1 MRVILIILTVTL
13 IFLACSKDDFET
25 RPQIDI
31 KSANPTV
38 VPLNSNM
45 IVDLTFTDKEGDLAD
60 VYIWKVRLNK
70 IVRPTVRDS
79 IPPRPVPEFP
89 KNQKGE
95 LELDLQY
102 QAHLI
107 SAQNPRRDPITGRL
121 EPDTLNMKFVVKD
134 KEGNVSDTSY
144 LNNVVILRD

>member
-1 MRVILIILTVTL
+1 MKALLLILTVTL

-25 RPQIDI
+25 KPQIDI
-31 KSANPTV
+31 KSATPTV
-38 VPLNSNM
+38 VPLNGNM
-45 IVDLTFTDKEGDLAD
+45 IVDLEFTDKEGDLAD
-60 VYIWKVRLNK
+60 VLIWKVRLNK
-70 IVRPTVRDS
+70 IVRPTVRDT

-107 SAQNPRRDPITGRL
+107 SAQNPRRDPITGKL
-121 EPDTLNMKFVVKD
+121 EPDTLKMKFVVKD
-134 KEGNVSDTSY
+134 RAGNVSDTSY

>member
-1 MRVILIILTVTL
+1 MKAILIILSSVL
-13 IFLACSKDDFET
+13 ILFACSKGDFET
-25 RPQIDI
+25 KPQIEI
-31 KSANPTV
+31 KSADPKV
-38 VPLNSNM
+38 VPQNGNM
-45 IVDLTFTDKEGDLAD
+45 IVNLEFKDKEGDLAD

-70 IVRPTVRDS
+70 LVRPTVRDS
-79 IPPRPVPEFP
+79 IPPRAVPDFP

-95 LELDLQY
+95 LELDLDY

-134 KEGNVSDTSY
+134 RAGNASDTAY
-144 LNNVVILRD
+144 LNNVVI

>member
-1 MRVILIILTVTL
+1 MKAILVVLSSILIL
-13 IFLACSKDDFET
+13 LACSKGSFET
-25 RPQIDI
+25 KPEIDL

-38 VPLNSNM
+38 VPQNGNM
-45 IVDLTFTDKEGDLAD
+45 IVDLEFRDKEGDLDA

-79 IPPRPVPEFP
+79 IPPRAVPEFP

-95 LELDLQY
+95 LELNLDY
-102 QAHLI
+102 QLHLI
-107 SAQNPRRDPITGRL
+107 SAQTPRRDPITGRL

-134 KEGNVSDTSY
+134 KAGNASDTSY